1 MSLLVVGGAVFYVAT
16 GLALGFEI
24 PRAGG
29 ILRTVNVFGWFGD
42 VLFLGVSYVGL
53 VMLLRW
59 LVIDGLWQLWWATFL
74 LPLLAGGS
82 SSSATLS
89 PRSSYSC
96 SSRRATAT
104 R

>member
-1 MSLLVVGGAVFYVAT
+1 
-16 GLALGFEI
+16 LALGFEI

-59 LVIDGLWQLWWATFL
+59 LVIDGLWQLWWAAFL
-74 LPLLAGGS
+74 LPVLAGDPPP
-82 SSSATLS
+82 ALL
-89 PRSSYSC
+89 
-96 SSRRATAT
+96 
-104 R
+104 